1 MTKDVYRAKVGVNN
15 TLHKFFEKYKK
26 MDDQSPEQKFA
37 REIFDRESKD
47 GILELDQ
54 LADTLRMTNLV
65 ITGQC
70 KRGMGSNLKFS
81 ILIFQP

>member
-1 MTKDVYRAKVGVNN
+1 MGVNN
-15 TLHKFFEKYKK
+15 ALHKFFEKYKK

-70 KRGMGSNLKFS
+70 KRGGGVNVFSARLDHQVNLMSKF
-81 ILIFQP
+81 L